1 MVAYKSILFGL
12 DLTDMDQVM
21 LRYARFLCE
30 ALPGVEEVYF
40 QHNIRFDY
48 PEEAES
54 LLEELERPLSE
65 LIGEEIEDNIYTHFL
80 QQDGSAMPDVNWE
93 VIVTEGSS
101 TAQEVVKAAN
111 AQEAALIVV
120 GKKLSYQ
127 GSGQVAEKVLRQA
140 SLKSDLL
147 AVPETAPHRME
158 RIVVPIDFSQAS
170 RRALLA
176 GKRIEDAV
184 GGMLTSQHVYTI
196 PMHYFPFIPV
206 QGFRKSMKEE
216 AEDQYK
222 RFRRGLPEPLQDV
235 SCVFTYSED
244 RTTAQAVY
252 DFAIQKSKDLVVIG
266 SKGRSNIPAILLGST
281 AIQLLN
287 FEFHIPVLIVR

>member
-65 LIGEEIEDNIYTHFL
+65 LIGEEIEENIDTHFL
-80 QQDGSAMPDVNWE
+80 QQNGGAMPDVDWE

-101 TAQEVVKAAN
+101 TAQEVVKTAN
-111 AQEAALIVV
+111 AQGVALIVV

-147 AVPETAPHRME
+147 AVPETAPHRIE

-184 GGMLTSQHVYTI
+184 GGVLTSQHVYTI

-222 RFRRGLPEPLQDV
+222 RFRRGLPEPFQDV

>member
-30 ALPGVEEVYF
+30 ALPGVEQVYF

-48 PEEAES
+48 PEEAEA

-65 LIGEEIEDNIYTHFL
+65 LIGEEIEENIDHHFL
-80 QQDGSAMPDVNWE
+80 DSDGGPSGGIDWE

-101 TAQEVVKAAN
+101 TAQEIVKTAN
-111 AQEAALIVV
+111 AQGAGLIVV
-120 GKKLSYQ
+120 GKKLSYE
-127 GSGQVAEKVLRQA
+127 GSGQVAEKVLRQVT
-140 SLKSDLL
+140 LNSDLL

-158 RIVVPIDFSQAS
+158 RLVVPIDFSKAS
-170 RRALLA
+170 KRALLA
-176 GKRIEDAV
+176 GDRIKEAV
-184 GGMLTSQHVYTI
+184 GGVLTSQHVYTI

-206 QGFRKSMKEE
+206 QGFRKSMEEE
-216 AEDQYK
+216 AKDQHK
-222 RFRRGLPEPLQDV
+222 RFQRNLPEPLQV
-235 SCVFTYSED
+235 VPCIFTYSED

-252 DFAIQKSKDLVVIG
+252 DFAIQKSKDLVIIG

-287 FEFHIPVLIVR
+287 FDFHIPVLIVR

>member
-1 MVAYKSILFGL
+1 MVTYKSILFGL
-12 DLTDMDQVM
+12 DLTDMDQVI

-30 ALPGVEEVYF
+30 VLPGVEQVCF

-48 PEEAES
+48 PEEAEA

-65 LIGEEIEDNIYTHFL
+65 LIGEEIEENIDHHFL
-80 QQDGSAMPDVNWE
+80 DSDGRPLADIDWE

-101 TAQEVVKAAN
+101 TAQEIVKTAN
-111 AQEAALIVV
+111 AQGAALIVV
-120 GKKLSYQ
+120 GKKLSYE
-127 GSGQVAEKVLRQA
+127 GSGQVAEKVLRQVT
-140 SLKSDLL
+140 LNSDLL

-158 RIVVPIDFSQAS
+158 RLVVPIDFSQAS

-176 GKRIEDAV
+176 GDRIKEAV
-184 GGMLTSQHVYTI
+184 GGVLTSQHVYTI

-216 AEDQYK
+216 AQDQHK
-222 RFRRGLPEPLQDV
+222 RFQRNLPEPLQEV
-235 SCVFTYSED
+235 PCIFTYSED

-252 DFAIQKSKDLVVIG
+252 DFAIQKSKDLVIIG

>member
-65 LIGEEIEDNIYTHFL
+65 LIGEEIEENIDTHFL
-80 QQDGSAMPDVNWE
+80 QQNGGAMPDVDWE

-101 TAQEVVKAAN
+101 TAQEVVKTAN
-111 AQEAALIVV
+111 AQGAALIVV

-184 GGMLTSQHVYTI
+184 GGVLTSQHVYTI

>member
-65 LIGEEIEDNIYTHFL
+65 LIGEEIEENIDTHFL
-80 QQDGSAMPDVNWE
+80 QQDGGAMPDVNWE

-101 TAQEVVKAAN
+101 TAQEVVKTAN
-111 AQEAALIVV
+111 AQGAALIVV

-184 GGMLTSQHVYTI
+184 GGVLTSQHVYTI

>member
-1 MVAYKSILFGL
+1 MVAYKSILVGL

-21 LRYARFLCE
+21 LRYARFLCKT
-30 ALPGVEEVYF
+30 LPGVEKVFF

-65 LIGEEIEDNIYTHFL
+65 LIGEELEENIDQHFL
-80 QQDGSAMPDVNWE
+80 DAGNSPVPGVDWE
-93 VIVTEGSS
+93 IIVTEGSS
-101 TAQEVVKAAN
+101 TAQEIVKTAN
-111 AQEAALIVV
+111 ARGAELIVV

-140 SLKSDLL
+140 TLESDLL

-170 RRALLA
+170 KRALLA
-176 GKRIEDAV
+176 GSRINDAIK
-184 GGMLTSQHVYTI
+184 GTLTSQHIYTI

-222 RFRRGLPEPLQDV
+222 RFRRNLPELLQAIP
-235 SCVFTYSED
+235 CVFTYSED
-244 RTTAQAVY
+244 RTAAQAVY
-252 DFAIQKSKDLVVIG
+252 DFAIQRSKDLVIIG

-281 AIQLLN
+281 AIQLLH
-287 FEFHIPVLIVR
+287 FDFHIPVLIVR

>member
-65 LIGEEIEDNIYTHFL
+65 LIGEEIEENIDTHFL
-80 QQDGSAMPDVNWE
+80 QQNGGAMPDVDWE

-101 TAQEVVKAAN
+101 TAQEVVKTAN
-111 AQEAALIVV
+111 AQGAALIVV

-158 RIVVPIDFSQAS
+158 RIVVPIDFSQVS
-170 RRALLA
+170 KRALLA
-176 GKRIEDAV
+176 GHRIKNSVEGV
-184 GGMLTSQHVYTI
+184 LTSQHVYTI

-235 SCVFTYSED
+235 PCVFTYSED

>member
-12 DLTDMDQVM
+12 DLTDMDQVI

-30 ALPGVEEVYF
+30 VLPGVEQVCF

-48 PEEAES
+48 PEEAEA

-65 LIGEEIEDNIYTHFL
+65 LIGEEIEENIDHHFL
-80 QQDGSAMPDVNWE
+80 DSDGGPLADIDWE

-101 TAQEVVKAAN
+101 TAQEIVKTAN
-111 AQEAALIVV
+111 AQGAALIVV
-120 GKKLSYQ
+120 GKKLSYE
-127 GSGQVAEKVLRQA
+127 GSGQVAEKVLRQVT
-140 SLKSDLL
+140 LNSDLL

-158 RIVVPIDFSQAS
+158 RLVVPIDFSQAS

-176 GKRIEDAV
+176 GDRIKEAV
-184 GGMLTSQHVYTI
+184 GGVLTSQHVYTI

-216 AEDQYK
+216 AQDQHK
-222 RFRRGLPEPLQDV
+222 RFQRNLPEPLQEV
-235 SCVFTYSED
+235 PCIFTYSED

-252 DFAIQKSKDLVVIG
+252 DFAIQKSKDLVIIG